1 VGGGGGRVA
10 GAVVGLLARGGAAAW
25 VGRADREELAFVA
38 QVAAIDAVAVELAAD
53 EAAGPTDDAAEEARR
68 AFREEQVLALAL
80 GVAVSLHVAR
90 EDFARA
96 LREFAP
102 KETAWLVQ
110 TAGVFEAG
118 HLGAVLEH
126 IMELDFA
133 YLLRDKGAAEGSRIQ
148 IKTSRVRRVAR
159 SVAEG
164 LVETG
169 LSKIRRKQLFEDEAD
184 AADWL
189 LFRMRTGAELQERME
204 FLQLE
209 PELTRIVA
217 GLWEKA
223 SHKVDV
229 HVCINLAAL
238 DKVTTNL
245 SARITEILG
254 RYGITLSSGAAR
266 PGRDATHE

>member
-1 VGGGGGRVA
+1 
-10 GAVVGLLARGGAAAW
+10 
-25 VGRADREELAFVA
+25 
-38 QVAAIDAVAVELAAD
+38 
-53 EAAGPTDDAAEEARR
+53 
-68 AFREEQVLALAL
+68 
-80 GVAVSLHVAR
+80 
-90 EDFARA
+90 
-96 LREFAP
+96 
-102 KETAWLVQ
+102 
-110 TAGVFEAG
+110 
-118 HLGAVLEH
+118 
-126 IMELDFA
+126 MELDFA

-266 PGRDATHE
+266 PGRDATHDPGHGQRHPPATERVQWLSLSRPAGKGPISSLTAWRRS